1 MGTRVIVYA
10 RVSTTRQ
17 ADHDLSIPD
26 QLSHAERYCAERGYE
41 IVTRYVDPGAS
52 ARDDNRPEFQ
62 RMIADIKAG
71 IVRADLL
78 LVHSLSRF
86 FRDFFGLAF
95 YCREL
100 AKYGVRVISATQEM
114 SDDANGTLMRNVL
127 SAFDEYTSLETA
139 KHVTRSMLE
148 NARRGHRNGA
158 TALRL
163 SHRDG

>member
-1 MGTRVIVYA
+1 MGMRVIVYA

-26 QLSHAERYCAERGYE
+26 QLSHAERYCTERGYE

-62 RMIADIKAG
+62 RMVSDIKAG
-71 IVRADLL
+71 IVCADLL

-86 FRDFFGLAF
+86 FRDSFGLAF

-100 AKYGVRVISATQEM
+100 TKYGVRVISATQEL
-114 SDDANGTLMRNVL
+114 SDDANGALMRNVL

-139 KHVTRSMLE
+139 KHTLRSMLE
-148 NARRGHRNGA
+148 NARQGYWNGSVHHSDIA
-158 TALRL
+158 P
-163 SHRDG
+163 